1 MIKLK
6 TLLTGVLLAT
16 ATTTLS
22 TTAMAA
28 PNAEALAQKSNCL
41 MCHGVDKKILGP
53 AYKDVAA
60 KYKGDKSAEAKL
72 IQKVKAGGSGT
83 WGDMPM
89 PPNSPQVKDEDIKT
103 LVQWILSL

>member
-1 MIKLK
+1 MTKLRV
-6 TLLTGVLLAT
+6 LIAGVLLAG
-16 ATTTLS
+16 
-22 TTAMAA
+22 TTASMAA

-41 MCHGVDKKILGP
+41 MCHSVDKKILGP

-60 KYKGDKSAEAKL
+60 KYKGDKTAEARL
-72 IQKVKAGGSGT
+72 IQKVKTGGSGA

-89 PPNSPQVKDEDIKT
+89 PPNSPQVKDDDIKT

>member
-1 MIKLK
+1 MTKLEILI
-6 TLLTGVLLAT
+6 TGALLVA
-16 ATTTLS
+16 A

-41 MCHGVDKKILGP
+41 MCHSVDKKILGP
-53 AYKDVAA
+53 AYKEVAA
-60 KYKGDKSAEAKL
+60 KYKGDKAAEARL
-72 IQKVKAGGSGT
+72 IQKVKAGGSGA

-89 PPNSPQVKDEDIKT
+89 PPNSPQVKDEEIKT